1 MSYTGILESDVLYLN
16 SGGVGG
22 GGDGGGKGGKGGEG
36 GGSGGSGGKGGGEGG
51 GGDGKGGGE
60 GGGGDNGGGLGAQS
74 YVLDVS
80 VSLRPIESV
89 NAIAVRPF
97 FIRLS

>member
-16 SGGVGG
+16 SGGIGG
-22 GGDGGGKGGKGGEG
+22 GGDGGGKGGEG

-60 GGGGDNGGGLGAQS
+60 GGGGEGGGLGAQS